1 MEIANKSCLP
11 PRACFPYFL
20 WCRRCS
26 APPPRW
32 NGLQGTSCSCWHP
45 TRRSRPPPPLLAH
58 ALELSN
64 PCHAA
69 VAHRAAATSPPPWR
83 AQLSGPALDV
93 SHARA
98 PQKPQ
103 QAFPLTLS
111 PFPRSDASE
120 RRRRSTPNAGELKPP
135 STHHSRAAPPTPTP
149 PTAPPHPRAPSRP
162 LLVDQFPPE

>member
-1 MEIANKSCLP
+1 MEIANRSLLPFLCLLACSA
-11 PRACFPYFL
+11 PR
-20 WCRRCS
+20 RRCS
-26 APPPRW
+26 APTSPWRASPA
-32 NGLQGTSCSCWHP
+32 TSCFALAP

-69 VAHRAAATSPPPWR
+69 VAHHAAATSPPPWR
-83 AQLSGPALDV
+83 AQLRGPALNLLC
-93 SHARA
+93 ARA

-120 RRRRSTPNAGELKPP
+120 RHRRSTPNAGELKPA
-135 STHHSRAAPPTPTP
+135 STRHSRVAPPTPTP

-162 LLVDQFPPE
+162 LLVDQFPQE